1 MVLRTIKDVS
11 WQGKKV
17 LLRVDYNLPQD
28 DKGSITDDAKMR
40 ASLPTLLYLLDSLDR
55 KSVV

>member
-28 DKGSITDDAKMR
+28 DKGSITDDAKMP
-40 ASLPTLLYLLDSLDR
+40 ASLPTLL
-55 KSVV
+55 